1 MECPDDNVLV
11 EMVERAIEPAA
22 MRDLEEHLD
31 SCESCRDVVAALA
44 IGSKDRSKS
53 RTPGAAWVGV
63 DHPELLENETI
74 AGRYVLA
81 KILGR
86 GGMGTVYLARDLTL
100 GRDVALKLHHAGS
113 GNARLQRE
121 AVAMAKLAHP
131 NVVTVYD
138 VGTVGDRT
146 YVAMEYVH
154 GAGDGPVT
162 LRGYLAKPRT
172 WREILAVLLDA
183 GTGLAAAHT
192 AGLIHR
198 DFKPDNVLVGADGRA
213 RVSDF
218 GLAHLASRAPA
229 KVASSGRALDVG
241 VMDATMRAPSQPLAE
256 GTPLTETGAVLGTP
270 AYMAPE
276 QASGGAVD
284 ARSDQFAF
292 CLVAWEA
299 LLGTRPFA
307 GTTLPAIQLAIEAQ
321 DFQPPKKADG
331 DAGTHRRSE
340 QVPSEIIREMKRGL
354 AVDPAARHADM
365 PALIAALR
373 KAAARRSRRV
383 RRGAIAA
390 VAVLALGGGGFAAAS
405 AIGSHRRE
413 AACVAEG
420 AEVRALVG
428 DDARTK
434 MRGAFLASGSPL
446 ADVVVERA
454 TGTLAKAAN
463 ALGDQVAA
471 VCRTREEPSPLQAAR
486 QACLADRQGR
496 IAKLV
501 ETYSGT
507 VDAAMVRRATDA
519 AWASFEP
526 TPCSDATTLSK
537 TAMSPAHAETL
548 GRIKAMTDAAQYK
561 EAVAT
566 ATRLLA
572 DTKVTTPAMEID
584 VLIARGNANEQID
597 SDAAIADFY
606 KVLALAEAQG
616 RDFEAAIA
624 LDTLA
629 NIAGVD
635 KHEYDAA
642 HRFVDLARAKIQRLG
657 GTNLVIYGKVLT
669 TEAQILLDENRL
681 GEAQVSIEK
690 AISIFEE
697 VYGAE
702 HPNVGLANGTLSHVM
717 RFQDKTPEALAAAER
732 TLKILEA
739 TLGPENPKAA
749 GALMTV
755 GQSWSDTGEFDKA
768 RDAFTR
774 ADAVFR
780 RVFGEIHRTRA
791 AALGNLG
798 GLELRMKNYEA
809 ARAAFAV
816 ALEITVKNEGPDGRS
831 VSGVQMDHARA
842 LAGLG
847 RWDDAKAALDEAI
860 RVLTKLGKD
869 GEPWLGGA
877 LFDMANLELD
887 RGRPA
892 AALTWAEK
900 SLALVTSRPG
910 DANQLD
916 VAEAQFSLA
925 RALVES
931 GGDRVRAKQLVAD
944 ALKHPVPER
953 RAEITAW
960 LASHPL

>member
-1 MECPDDNVLV
+1 VECPDDNVLV

-31 SCESCRDVVAALA
+31 SCENCRDVVAALA

-63 DHPELLENETI
+63 DHPELLENETV

-154 GAGDGPVT
+154 GAGDEPVT

-172 WREILAVLLDA
+172 WREILAVLVDA
-183 GTGLAAAHT
+183 GAGLAAAHS

-198 DFKPDNVLVGADGRA
+198 DFKPDNVLVGSEGRA

-229 KVASSGRALDVG
+229 KPTGSRTPDVG
-241 VMDATMRAPSQPLAE
+241 VMDVTMLAPSQPLAE

-321 DFQPPKKADG
+321 DFQLPTKDDK
-331 DAGTHRRSE
+331 
-340 QVPSEIIREMKRGL
+340 QVPSEILRELKRGL

-365 PALIAALR
+365 AALLAALR
-373 KAAARRSRRV
+373 RAAGARTSRRIRRLALAAA
-383 RRGAIAA
+383 
-390 VAVLALGGGGFAAAS
+390 AVLAIGGGGFAAAS

-428 DDARTK
+428 DDARAK
-434 MRGAFLASGSPL
+434 MRAAFLASGSPL
-446 ADVVVERA
+446 AAPVVER
-454 TGTLAKAAN
+454 TTNTLAKAAN
-463 ALGDQVAA
+463 ALGEQVAA
-471 VCRTREEPSPLQAAR
+471 VCRQREEPSPLQAAR
-486 QACLADRQGR
+486 EACLADRQSR

-526 TPCSDATTLSK
+526 APCSDATTLSK

-548 GRIKAMTDAAQYK
+548 GQIKAMTDAAQYK

-566 ATRLLA
+566 ATQLLA
-572 DTKVTTPAMEID
+572 DTKATPALKID

-597 SDAAIADFY
+597 SDAAIADFHE
-606 KVLALAEAQG
+606 VLALAEAQG

-629 NIAGVD
+629 NIGGVD

-642 HRFVDLARAKIQRLG
+642 HRYVDLARAKIQRLG
-657 GTNLVIYGKVLT
+657 GTNLVVYGKVLT

-681 GEAQVSIEK
+681 GEAQASIEK

-702 HPNVGLANGTLSHVM
+702 HPNVGLANGTLAHVM
-717 RFQDKTPEALAAAER
+717 RFQDKTPEAIAAAER

-749 GALMTV
+749 GALMTL
-755 GQSWSDTGEFDKA
+755 GQSWTDTGEFDKA

-774 ADAVFR
+774 ADAVFQ
-780 RVFGEIHRTRA
+780 RVFGDVHRNRA

-798 GLELRMKNYEA
+798 GLEMRLKNWEA
-809 ARAAFAV
+809 ARAAFAT
-816 ALEITVKNEGPDGRS
+816 ALDITIKNEGPDGRS

-892 AALTWAEK
+892 IALPWAEK
-900 SLALVTSRPG
+900 SLALFTSRSSPSRVRSSRP
-910 DANQLD
+910 A
-916 VAEAQFSLA
+916 AIA
-925 RALVES
+925 RA
-931 GGDRVRAKQLVAD
+931 
-944 ALKHPVPER
+944 R
-953 RAEITAW
+953 R
-960 LASHPL
+960 SSSPRR